1 MIFDNILKQEFDL
14 ICEKSI
20 TKTYQK
26 GEIIF
31 SNHDKPMHIN
41 VLLEGSL
48 NICDFNEDGKRIIIT
63 SISEFGDIFG
73 EVFLFIGV
81 PFYEHTA
88 MANEDTKILKIS
100 KDLIYE
106 NTKLTQNLM
115 SIFAKKAYFLN
126 KKVNLLSCS
135 TLKEKI
141 LLYIK
146 YNKKSDGVFYLD
158 KTKDELAD
166 FLNVARPS
174 LSRELIKMQK
184 DGVISVNGK
193 KITIIK

>member
-1 MIFDNILKQEFDL
+1 MIFDNISKQELDT
-14 ICEKSI
+14 IYKKST
-20 TKTYQK
+20 TKTYK
-26 GEIIF
+26 KDAIIF
-31 SNHDKPMHIN
+31 SDYDKPMHIN

-48 NICDFNEDGKRIIIT
+48 NICDFSEDGKRIIIT
-63 SISEFGDIFG
+63 SICEFGDIFG
-73 EVFLFIGV
+73 EVFLFVGT

-88 MANEDTKILKIS
+88 MANEATKILKIP
-100 KDLIYE
+100 KDLIYQ

-126 KKVNLLSCS
+126 KKVNLLSCP
-135 TLKEKI
+135 TLREKI

-146 YNKKSDGVFYLD
+146 YNKKGNDVFYLD

-193 KITIIK
+193 KITITK